1 MSSNLESEI
10 KSYNNLFKQHDMAL
24 SKLNQI
30 FKTMSINGIK
40 FAEKSKKSLEEF
52 FSELKNEHSSA
63 MHIICLSNFYNGLKV
78 CFDKMKLI
86 FQNIDIQ
93 CSEKVSEFSTKFKN
107 TNTESI
113 NSIYKLNKKL
123 KEETSNL
130 EKVKF
135 DYFNANK
142 VADQDYLK
150 TQKKQKIKKKSK
162 KIKTITHKIL
172 DEMKEKY
179 FLKINCFNKNL
190 SNHEKY
196 YSKVVNK
203 IYSAQEKK
211 LHFFMKS

>member
-24 SKLNQI
+24 STLNQF

-52 FSELKNEHSSA
+52 FIELKNENSSA
-63 MHIICLSNFYNGLKV
+63 THIICLSNFYNGLKIY
-78 CFDKMKLI
+78 FDKMKLI
-86 FQNIDIQ
+86 FQNIDTQ
-93 CSEKVSEFSTKFKN
+93 CSEKVAEFSTKFKN

-113 NSIYKLNKKL
+113 NNIYKLNTKL

-142 VADQDYLK
+142 VTDQDYLK
-150 TQKKQKIKKKSK
+150 TQNETKSKEEIKK
-162 KIKTITHKIL
+162 
-172 DEMKEKY
+172 
-179 FLKINCFNKNL
+179 NKL
-190 SNHEKY
+190 R
-196 YSKVVNK
+196 
-203 IYSAQEKK
+203 KK
-211 LHFFMKS
+211 LQNFRRNERKIFFKNK